1 MNTSA
6 SVSIEYKKKQN
17 EAQTRMQNNLP
28 SETVAVAS
36 QLIARNPVFLKLR
49 FTLIFLNIFATLIET
64 LNTNFDRTSYVQNN
78 FPFPFNNALI
88 NCNSYWNRKPSLSYG
103 LLAIITKKKIIQM
116 IETSIQ
122 TKTQNFHWPENLY
135 KNHKINR
142 IIIKCQQTLSNLV
155 RRLFYE
161 QHQSKSKQRI
171 PRKTEYKA
179 VRVIVEI
186 NIYTIR
192 VQW

>member
-88 NCNSYWNRKPSLSYG
+88 NCNSYWNRKPSLSYD